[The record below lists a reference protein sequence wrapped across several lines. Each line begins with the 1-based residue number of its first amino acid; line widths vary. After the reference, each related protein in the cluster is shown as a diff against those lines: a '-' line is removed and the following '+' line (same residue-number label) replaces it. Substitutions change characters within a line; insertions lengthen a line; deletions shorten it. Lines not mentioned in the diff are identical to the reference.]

1 MTAPPSGVVDARLV
15 RFLAAVA
22 VVLILAPAVATVL
35 VPPDPFS
42 WLAATAPLVVLGVVL
57 AYLFASRAEA

>member
-1 MTAPPSGVVDARLV
+1 MVDARLA

-22 VVLILAPAVATVL
+22 VVLLVSPAVATLL

-42 WLAATAPLVVLGVVL
+42 WLAATAPLVVIGVVL
-57 AYLFASRAEA
+57 AFLFASRAEA